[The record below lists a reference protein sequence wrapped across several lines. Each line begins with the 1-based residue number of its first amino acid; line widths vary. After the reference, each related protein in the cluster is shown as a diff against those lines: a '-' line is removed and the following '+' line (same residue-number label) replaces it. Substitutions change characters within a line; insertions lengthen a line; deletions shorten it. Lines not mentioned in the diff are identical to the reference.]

1 MRDPERFVANFI
13 DFWNAPSP
21 QRISEILHPD
31 VVLTQPLASPM
42 RGIAAAEREFR
53 RIWRLLP
60 DLHVQVDRWR
70 GDSEVVFIEL
80 RLRAQVGSTLIEWPG
95 IDRFVLREGKA
106 IQRMTYFDPLPV
118 LPKILTH
125 PSLWWRWWTSGV
137 ARPWRTGHR
146 IDDYATL
153 TRGIR

>member
-1 MRDPERFVANFI
+1 MQDAEQFVANFI

-31 VVLTQPLASPM
+31 VVLTQPLAPPM
-42 RGIAAAEREFR
+42 RGVAAVEREFR
-53 RIWRLLP
+53 R
-60 DLHVQVDRWR
+60 
-70 GDSEVVFIEL
+70 
-80 RLRAQVGSTLIEWPG
+80 
-95 IDRFVLREGKA
+95 
-106 IQRMTYFDPLPV
+106 MTYYDPLPV
-118 LPKILTH
+118 LPQVLAR

-146 IDDYATL
+146 IDDYVAL